1 MAKNY
6 PGLKNWA
13 RWTLSPSLLICSEK
27 YPLLASNGQIILDT
41 EKMGRRNNNQPTQQN
56 LKPSEM

>member
-41 EKMGRRNNNQPTQQN
+41 EKMG
-56 LKPSEM
+56 